1 MAMLFPCIILFFIQ
15 SNVFA
20 QEPKES
26 IRLIPDSGSISK
38 GSLLKLYFQ
47 ESIVSDEEI
56 GRSGIIEPL
65 IFDPKVNYS
74 HIWKSTS
81 EVHCTIDQYLVPGT
95 SYKVK
100 INPKIADLNGNLIVD
115 SKLED
120 KVFQAPE
127 LSATTS
133 FRAKDS
139 GLNSTPIIPLMFNYD
154 IEYSNA
160 KDSIFFQDHDSGEKI
175 NSIILLPTLNTK
187 PSSKDSDIPKIG
199 QSFSVQPSRPF
210 PVNRRIDL
218 IVDGIKDART
228 NSKIPYTKVFP
239 LGVTKPLTIISSRAF
254 QDVFGSMSITINFD
268 QSVDHSSLKNTDI
281 SIAPSIES
289 FQKYA
294 SGRSIYIKGKFNP
307 RGTYK
312 INLGKSLQSVSG
324 YTMEKSET
332 VDVEFTGLPPSIYLP
347 STMYFTRC
355 YRFKNKNT
363 SFQHRTNKMGTC
375 ENS

>member
-1 MAMLFPCIILFFIQ
+1 MNKLIGQKFSARMAMLFSCVILFFIQ
-15 SNVFA
+15 SNIFA

-26 IRLIPDSGSISK
+26 IRLIPESGSISK

-47 ESIVSDEEI
+47 ESIVSDEGI
-56 GRSGIIEPL
+56 GRSGKIKPL

-74 HIWKSTS
+74 HTWKSSS

-100 INPKIADLNGNLIVD
+100 INPKIADLNGNLAVD
-115 SKLED
+115 SKLEG

-133 FRAKDS
+133 FRAKKS
-139 GLNSTPIIPLMFNYD
+139 GLKNTPIIPLMFNYD

-175 NSIILLPTLNTK
+175 RSIILLPTLNTK
-187 PSSKDSDIPKIG
+187 PSSKDLDIPKIG

-268 QSVDHSSLKNTDI
+268 QNVEHSSLKKTDI
-281 SIAPSIES
+281 SITPSIES

-294 SGRSIYIKGKFNP
+294 SGRSIYIKGKFKP
-307 RGTYK
+307 RGTYN
-312 INLGKSLQSVSG
+312 INLGKSLQSVS
-324 YTMEKSET
+324 
-332 VDVEFTGLPPSIYLP
+332 
-347 STMYFTRC
+347 
-355 YRFKNKNT
+355 
-363 SFQHRTNKMGTC
+363 
-375 ENS
+375 